1 MNQNKLAIDKGFAF
15 VPRSGSKLDN
25 KEYKKL
31 HALEGVVNV
40 VAVDEE
46 NYVPAKVKK
55 FNKQ

>member
-1 MNQNKLAIDKGFAF
+1 VNQNKLSIDKGFAF

-25 KEYKKL
+25 KRAQKL
-31 HALEGVVNV
+31 HASEGVVNV

-55 FNKQ
+55 FTKQ